1 MKPAARLN
9 TAPPTVEGQTMD
21 FVNCLVAL
29 GGDRGNSVPK
39 TRVTAAEIA
48 VLQAIHGEDA
58 VFEIEYIGDED
69 ALELPKISRRAELE
83 RLKNRYAA
91 RNEDN
96 LLIVEK
102 VYPGDAARIFE
113 RLDDLNLDSS
123 LMKSAPSKEIDDT
136 PPAVRASA
144 KAKPKAV
151 ASVMD

>member
-1 MKPAARLN
+1 
-9 TAPPTVEGQTMD
+9 MD

-83 RLKNRYAA
+83 RLKNRYVA

-136 PPAVRASA
+136 PPAVRAPA